1 MKILLDT
8 QAFIW
13 LSSDDNQLS
22 KKARKVFLD
31 KKNSFF
37 LSLASIWEMS
47 IKSSLNKLKLR
58 PSLERFILNELQEND
73 IEQMPITFKH
83 VIKVQSLFF
92 HHRDPFDRL
101 LAAQALVEEVP
112 ILSID
117 TAFDNYGIKRLW

>member
-22 KKARKVFLD
+22 KKARKIFLD
-31 KKNSFF
+31 EKNNFF

-47 IKSSLNKLKLR
+47 IKSSLGKLKLR

-73 IEQMPITFKH
+73 VEQLAITFKH
-83 VIKVQSLFF
+83 VIKIQSLPF
-92 HHRDPFDRL
+92 HHWDPFDRL
-101 LAAQALVEEVP
+101 LIAQALVEEIP

-117 TAFDNYGIKRLW
+117 TAFDSYGVKRIW